1 MNIPDFKVFNY
12 VCCMF
17 LNVLPECVNVCIM
30 WVLHASRRSEE
41 GLGIPELELQT
52 VVSCRIDAGNKA

>member
-17 LNVLPECVNVCIM
+17 LNVLPECVNVHYVGAWCQHEVQRGP
-30 WVLHASRRSEE
+30 WNPRTGVTDCCKL
-41 GLGIPELELQT
+41 PY
-52 VVSCRIDAGNKA
+52 